1 LLIDIRWHLLSII
14 GVFLALGIG
23 MLIGTQIAQSG
34 ALEAEQLRLAERL
47 EASLTSLRS
56 ENRSLRE
63 EVNSVRGELAQERAF
78 ADLVLG
84 SLASGALQGMTIDV
98 YVPYGQE
105 ATVER
110 LLRLLTEAGAQARL
124 LAEAPP
130 AELAGS
136 AAVVFWGGRGGVAE
150 AAIPAGAVVAVPGA
164 GVGVERLAQRADVI
178 AAVDTPLGLLA
189 LVERLRTGA
198 APKDA
203 AELVKERLAR

>member
-1 LLIDIRWHLLSII
+1 
-14 GVFLALGIG
+14 

-34 ALEAEQLRLAERL
+34 ALESEQLRLAERL
-47 EASLTSLRS
+47 EASLASLRS

-63 EVNSVRGELAQERAF
+63 EVNIVRGELAQERAF

-84 SLASGALQGMTIDV
+84 SLVLGALEGMTVDV
-98 YVPYGQE
+98 YVPQGQE

-110 LLRLLTEAGAQARL
+110 LLRLLAEAGAQARL
-124 LAEAPP
+124 LVEAPP
-130 AELAGS
+130 AELAG
-136 AAVVFWGGRGGVAE
+136 AAVVLWGGGGGVAE

-164 GVGVERLAQRADVI
+164 GAGVERLAQRADVI

-189 LVERLRTGA
+189 LVERLRTGV

-203 AELVKERLAR
+203 AALVKERLAR